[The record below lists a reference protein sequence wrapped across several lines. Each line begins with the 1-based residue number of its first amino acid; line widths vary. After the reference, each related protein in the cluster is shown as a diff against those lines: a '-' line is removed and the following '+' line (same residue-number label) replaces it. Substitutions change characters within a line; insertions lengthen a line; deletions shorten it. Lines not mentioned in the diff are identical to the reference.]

1 MAHSNSTVKK
11 SVAPAPVKKAEPV
24 KAQPKAAPAK
34 TTKK

>member
-1 MAHSNSTVKK
+1 MANSTVKK
-11 SVAPAPVKKAEPV
+11 TATAPVKKAEPV